1 MSDYK
6 HLVFE
11 KQGQVIQIL
20 LNRPKSLN
28 SFNLEMRAELVE
40 VLSLAEKDDDARVV
54 VLGSTSPV
62 FSSGADLTEGLGPR
76 ATVEEQIMEEYLPA
90 LQKIA
95 ELNKPVIAAVP
106 GVMAGIGAAFAMNCD
121 LMVMAD
127 TAYML
132 MAFSNVGLVPDGGA
146 SWLLLKQLGYQR
158 SYQLIAEGGKL
169 SAHDCAEAG
178 IANKIVPADQV
189 LETATKWAQELAQR
203 APIALRE
210 AKTLLRQAGSL
221 SYVETVA
228 AEAKA
233 QNICLATEDSQEA
246 VAAFMQKRAPVFKG
260 K

>member
-1 MSDYK
+1 MSEYQ
-6 HLVFE
+6 HLIYQN
-11 KQGQVIQIL
+11 QGHVAQIL

-28 SFNLEMRAELVE
+28 AFNQELRAELLE
-40 VLSLAEKDDDARVV
+40 VLSLVEKDADVRVV
-54 VLGSTSPV
+54 VLGSTSQV
-62 FSSGADLTEGLGPR
+62 FSSGADLSEGLGPR
-76 ATVEEQIMEEYLPA
+76 ETVEEQIMEEYLPA

-132 MAFSNVGLVPDGGA
+132 MAFTNIGLVPDGGA
-146 SWLLLKQLGYQR
+146 SWLLLKQLGYQH

-210 AKTLLRQAGSL
+210 AKQLLRQAGAL

-233 QNICLATEDSQEA
+233 QNTCLASADAQEA
-246 VAAFMQKRAPVFKG
+246 ISAFMEKRTPVFSG